1 MVQVAR
7 IGGRG
12 GRGNLGN
19 ARKKSI
25 FYMTS
30 SLRPDDGEEDGDA
43 DDGDDNLYLAIEEKE

>member
-1 MVQVAR
+1 M
-7 IGGRG
+7 
-12 GRGNLGN
+12 GN

-25 FYMTS
+25 FFMTS